1 MNKTFVEE
9 NLILKYFS
17 CINSIRLFTSFKCV
31 KLLTNQ
37 YFSSSNSNENC
48 QQIIFLINW
57 M

>member
-17 CINSIRLFTSFKCV
+17 GINSIRLFTSFKCV

-48 QQIIFLINW
+48 QQIIFLIN
-57 M
+57 